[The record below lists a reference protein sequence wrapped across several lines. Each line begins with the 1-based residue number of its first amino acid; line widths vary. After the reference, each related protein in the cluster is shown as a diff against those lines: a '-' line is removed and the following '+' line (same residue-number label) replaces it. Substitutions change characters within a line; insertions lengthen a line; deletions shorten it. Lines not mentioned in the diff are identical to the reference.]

1 LGAVGAHIEARLG
14 DRDFSAIVGD
24 MPETWNDWYAWIHA
38 HGTLWSLGVI
48 AATLVLSITLHA
60 VVSRLLRRW
69 VMATESTVDDA
80 MVTHLHGP
88 LRLLIPMLS
97 LWLVAPLI
105 TLPPSILGPVRHGF
119 ALVVIALV
127 AWLLIRVL
135 RVIQEAVSA
144 RYDIQS
150 QDNLQ
155 ARSVLTQVRGF
166 RNIAAFAIGVVA
178 VAFMLM
184 TFDRVR
190 ELGVSIL
197 ASAGIAGIVIGFAA
211 QRSIATVIAGVQVA
225 LAQPIRVDDVVIVE
239 NEWGRIEEITLTYVV
254 VRIWDLRRLIVPITY
269 FIEKPFQ
276 NWTRVSA
283 DLLGTVFLYTDYRM
297 PVDELRREL
306 ERILDSNDLWDGKV
320 RGLQVTNTSE
330 RTIELRALMSA
341 ANASNAWDLR
351 CQVRERLVAFIQE
364 KFPEYLPRFRAD
376 IETPRGLGRPDGA
389 PAEGERVEP
398 RPQA

>member
-1 LGAVGAHIEARLG
+1 
-14 DRDFSAIVGD
+14 
-24 MPETWNDWYAWIHA
+24 MPEMWNDWNDWIQA
-38 HGTLWSLGVI
+38 HRTLWSLGVV
-48 AATLVLSITLHA
+48 AATLLLSITVYA
-60 VVSRLLRRW
+60 VAARILRRW
-69 VMATESTVDDA
+69 AATTTSAVDDA
-80 MVTHLHGP
+80 MVRYLHGP
-88 LRLLIPMLS
+88 LRLLIPVLS
-97 LWLVAPLI
+97 LWLAAPLI
-105 TLPPSILGPVRHGF
+105 TVPPRILGSVRHGF
-119 ALVVIALV
+119 ALVVIGLM

-135 RVIQEAVSA
+135 SVIQEAVSA
-144 RYDIQS
+144 RYDIQL

-155 ARSVLTQVRGF
+155 ARSVVTQVRGF
-166 RNIAAFAIGVVA
+166 RNIAAFAIGLVA

-254 VRIWDLRRLIVPITY
+254 VRIWDLRRLIVPINY

-283 DLLGTVFLYTDYRM
+283 NLLGTVFLYTDYRM
-297 PVDELRREL
+297 PVDELRGEL
-306 ERILDSNDLWDGKV
+306 ERILDSTDLWDGKV

-330 RTIELRALMSA
+330 HTMELRALMSA
-341 ANASNAWDLR
+341 ANASSAWDLR
-351 CQVRERLVAFIQE
+351 CHVRERLVAFIQDR
-364 KFPEYLPRFRAD
+364 FPEHLPRFRAD
-376 IETPRGLGRPDGA
+376 IESPHGLGRADGA
-389 PAEGERVEP
+389 PAEGERAEP
-398 RPQA
+398 RRQA

>member
-1 LGAVGAHIEARLG
+1 
-14 DRDFSAIVGD
+14 
-24 MPETWNDWYAWIHA
+24 MPETWNDWNTWIQA
-38 HGTLWSLGVI
+38 HGIPWSLGVVAVTLLLAVTVYAVI
-48 AATLVLSITLHA
+48 ARILK
-60 VVSRLLRRW
+60 RW
-69 VMATESTVDDA
+69 AAATESAVDDA
-80 MVTHLHGP
+80 MITHLHGP
-88 LRLLIPMLS
+88 LRLLVPVLS

-105 TLPPSILGPVRHGF
+105 TVPPRILVPVRHGF
-119 ALVVIALV
+119 ALVVIGLV

-135 RVIQEAVSA
+135 SVIQEAVSA
-144 RYDIQS
+144 RYDIQG

-155 ARSVLTQVRGF
+155 ARSVITQVRGF
-166 RNIAAFAIGVVA
+166 RNIAAFTIGVLA

-254 VRIWDLRRLIVPITY
+254 VRIWDLRRLIVPISY

-276 NWTRVSA
+276 NWTRTST
-283 DLLGTVFLYTDYRM
+283 DLLGTVLLYTDYRI
-297 PVDELRREL
+297 PVDEVRGEL
-306 ERILDSNDLWDGKV
+306 ERILDSTDLWDGKA

-341 ANASNAWDLR
+341 ANASSAWDLR
-351 CQVRERLVAFIQE
+351 CHVRERLVAFIQE
-364 KFPEYLPRFRAD
+364 RFPEYLPRFRAD
-376 IETPRGLGRPDGA
+376 IESPRDLDRADGA
-389 PAEGERVEP
+389 ASEGERAEP
-398 RPQA
+398 RPRA